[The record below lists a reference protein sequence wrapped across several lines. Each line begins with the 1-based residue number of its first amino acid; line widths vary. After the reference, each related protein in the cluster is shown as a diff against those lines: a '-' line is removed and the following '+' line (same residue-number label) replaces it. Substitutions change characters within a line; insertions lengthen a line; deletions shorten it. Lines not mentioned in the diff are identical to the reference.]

1 MLVLGSRGSRW
12 SSYDSAWRASFVN
25 IHGFKEFVG
34 NSFWFDYWNLEVV
47 QDRISLLISDC
58 LKRIGDF
65 IPTDLWSCHV

>member
-1 MLVLGSRGSRW
+1 M
-12 SSYDSAWRASFVN
+12 N